1 MFRWQDGTGRLH
13 FSNVAERVPP
23 GAQTVT
29 LRELSIVRP
38 SSPAEPNSVVGGNR
52 SAASE
57 SGTPECDVAEP
68 DRLIEAVAAG
78 LESTRPVGSG
88 DHSLTL
94 FVAGTPVFY
103 DPYAV
108 VRVWPAGE
116 TDENGAIEQAA
127 IAYPASGDCPLT
139 PPLERYEVAA
149 FPARATGPSALC
161 EDYRRASAEIDL
173 ALSRNENVAATFDR
187 ASARFEAV
195 RQNAAVIESP
205 GKSRI
210 NLPPWLIGVVAAQTG
225 ELADEIE
232 EYMEELTVARE
243 EIDNA
248 AQARGCW

>member
-1 MFRWQDGTGRLH
+1 MFRWQDGAGRLH
-13 FSNVAERVPP
+13 FSNVPERVPR

-29 LRELSIVRP
+29 LPELTVLRP
-38 SSPAEPNSVVGGNR
+38 SALAEPAFEVGNGAAD
-52 SAASE
+52 SAAD
-57 SGTPECDVAEP
+57 TPVCDVTEP
-68 DRLIEAVAAG
+68 DRLIDAVAAG

-116 TDENGAIEQAA
+116 PDQNGAIEQAA
-127 IAYPASGDCPLT
+127 IAYPASGDCPRT

-149 FPARATGPSALC
+149 FDGRATAPSALC
-161 EDYRRASAEIDL
+161 EDYRRASTEIDL
-173 ALSRNENVAATFDR
+173 ALSRNENVAATFDS
-187 ASARFEAV
+187 ASARFGAV
-195 RQNAAVIESP
+195 QQNAEVIESP
-205 GKSRI
+205 GGARI

-243 EIDNA
+243 AIDDA
-248 AQARGCW
+248 AQVRGCW